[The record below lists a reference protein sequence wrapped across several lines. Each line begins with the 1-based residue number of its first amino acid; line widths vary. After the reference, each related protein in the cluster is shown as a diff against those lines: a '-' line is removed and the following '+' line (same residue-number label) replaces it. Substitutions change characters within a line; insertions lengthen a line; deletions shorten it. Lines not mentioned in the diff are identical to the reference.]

1 MNEPGEENIVLEG
14 FLCPICK
21 VDFGLDLKLFL
32 HFQEAH
38 SEDQDLVK
46 SFKDLFGKAK
56 EKILKNDI
64 GKKEERHYVW
74 EPQEIGEV
82 QSHFEYFKHCR
93 NKWVEHFV
101 METNKTVVRLE
112 KLLCNLPQDPN
123 KRKIHEQTIVHW
135 LDGTD
140 VTRCPDCTKSFN
152 ITRRQHHCRLCGS
165 IVCHECSCF
174 LPLSKA
180 YETINE
186 PGKNPMNSIAQ
197 SLPSFRLCVHCGEVL
212 ENREQTKYRDQKPLM
227 CDYYDKIVECRN
239 KIENDLLIK
248 FNQTY
253 NLLKEGESSYLTEA
267 NKIRSDIVK
276 LAETIDALSNRI
288 LKLENDTNSSNVTT
302 KNIRLAMI
310 QCVQSTV
317 LAIPALPSLKEIE
330 EIAQRKRE
338 VAEARLRNGQDTNK
352 PKMSPSV
359 SKRHNTQKN
368 EIKLILEDGWSPVTN
383 ANVNSENPVVEQMNI
398 IKNYIKQAKEAYR
411 FDEVASLERN
421 LQELNEEYFKM
432 QNGSRNMSD
441 YSTKN

>member
-1 MNEPGEENIVLEG
+1 MTEVGEENIVLEG

-64 GKKEERHYVW
+64 GKKEERYYVW

-82 QSHFEYFKHCR
+82 QSHFQYFKHCR

-123 KRKIHEQTIVHW
+123 KRKTHEQTIVHW
-135 LDGTD
+135 LDGKD

-186 PGKNPMNSIAQ
+186 TGKNQLTSITQ
-197 SLPSFRLCVHCGEVL
+197 SSPSFRLCVHCGQVL
-212 ENREQTKYRDQKPLM
+212 ENREQIKYRDLKPLV
-227 CDYYDKIVECRN
+227 CDYYDKIIECRN

-288 LKLENDTNSSNVTT
+288 LKLENDTNSSKVTT

-338 VAEARLRNGQDTNK
+338 AAEARLRNGQDLDK

-359 SKRHNTQKN
+359 RHNIQKN
-368 EIKLILEDGWSPVTN
+368 EIKLRLEDGWSPVTN
-383 ANVNSENPVVEQMNI
+383 ANVNSDNPVVEQMNI

-432 QNGSRNMSD
+432 QNGSGNMPG